1 MKETSVEQKLQ
12 RYGPLG
18 AIFAIV
24 LVLASFAT
32 HGRWASTEESAQ
44 EIADLYVQNQ
54 DRVFMGSWLA
64 VLGGLCFL
72 VFGMCMSHRVRET
85 GQQLLG
91 MIVAGATLIGATGMM
106 IDATLRAALS
116 IQADDM
122 SPEAMKT
129 MHALWDAFFWPMH
142 AGMAT
147 LVLAIGLAA
156 LGSGLL
162 PKWLGWIGVIAFLA
176 AMIPAPTM
184 FAGIILSLL
193 FMVITA
199 LMMTFRNNSTS
210 AAS

>member
-162 PKWLGWIGVIAFLA
+162 PKWLGWIGVVAFVA

-193 FMVITA
+193 FMVITS
-199 LMMTFRNNSTS
+199 LMMTFKKAATS
-210 AAS
+210 